1 MPMAL
6 AACPHVG
13 KDKGK
18 RSDARSYPET
28 PTPVCGCLVNCLV
41 TDFPLLN
48 SLFIASTLN
57 WSEVLLRK
65 VSHWLSLLACAFV
78 LPLSNLGLRPVLLMA
93 ATSGASSVSPSARRD
108 SNHSIQPSPMT
119 SPSPSF
125 YEIFYHASCKHC
137 KHHHTALPVKLP
149 KDPSKHFRLHCERC
163 KHSIS
168 GFGLNSTQTTL
179 VSEESLDF
187 NRRNSRSSITSANNS
202 LSCSNNATLSSFPLR
217 SALVAPNEAPQLVGP
232 LSPISEDSTALGRNS
247 TNPRS
252 QTREPRSADV
262 VASDQPLSSVQI
274 LPQPVQPEG
283 TIPSPGQRGHK
294 RGRLRRIMDS
304 LNKLSPFPR
313 SRRTSSFGVHWR
325 LLFRRE
331 AKHRTKAPMEN
342 NGEILPDPHD
352 DIPLAEVAAPTEHHS
367 ASDRENAVNEQ
378 IPESPPQ
385 LGELV
390 RTHSEVRAA
399 KKERIRD
406 IRSQK
411 TSQRAAERAVICQCD
426 TDCHCMS
433 RNLGSNSAEIGQ
445 TSSSDMDLPLHPVEA
460 TMRPPASM
468 SEGSEES
475 YPRTRQGSLAFA
487 GIGAQ
492 HYQAHNRSTTPET
505 SSSTAVSS
513 QDPSGRGSV
522 STTAV
527 GSNGSSNAFGRRPRL
542 DRSTSMP
549 APPRRIRSQNQSR
562 LRGSSRNRSNL
573 RFAQDADGPQ
583 SVRDTFETSRT
594 EVDCSSPSDMSNPE
608 FLSQRHSIDG
618 TLSGVSNHSATRL
631 NGVGERHH
639 QPTFQNND
647 DQNLANASSEERT
660 PRPRSQVVQTDPTS
674 TIAQPELDLLSQGLE
689 ELSSE
694 RTGDEAFSEGTGR

>member
-1 MPMAL
+1 MAL

-18 RSDARSYPET
+18 RSDARSYPEA

-41 TDFPLLN
+41 TAFPLLN
-48 SLFIASTLN
+48 SLFITSTLN

-93 ATSGASSVSPSARRD
+93 ATSSPSSVSPSARRD
-108 SNHSIQPSPMT
+108 SNHSVQPSPMT

-149 KDPSKHFRLHCERC
+149 KDPSKHFRLQCERC
-163 KHSIS
+163 KHNIS

-202 LSCSNNATLSSFPLR
+202 IPCSNNATLSPFPLR
-217 SALVAPNEAPQLVGP
+217 SALVAPKEAPQLVGP

-252 QTREPRSADV
+252 QTQEPRSADV

-283 TIPSPGQRGHK
+283 TIPSPGQKGHK

-304 LNKLSPFPR
+304 LNKLSTLPR
-313 SRRTSSFGVHWR
+313 GRRTSRFDVHWR

-331 AKHRTKAPMEN
+331 AKRRTKAPMEN

-352 DIPLAEVAAPTEHHS
+352 DTPLAEVAAPTEHHS

-378 IPESPPQ
+378 IPESSPQ

-390 RTHSEVRAA
+390 RTPSEVRAA

-445 TSSSDMDLPLHPVEA
+445 TSSSDM
-460 TMRPPASM
+460 
-468 SEGSEES
+468 EGSEES
-475 YPRTRQGSLAFA
+475 YPRTRQGSLIFA

-492 HYQAHNRSTTPET
+492 HYQAHHRSTTPET

-549 APPRRIRSQNQSR
+549 M
-562 LRGSSRNRSNL
+562 SRNRSNL

-594 EVDCSSPSDMSNPE
+594 EVDSSPPSDMSNPE

-618 TLSGVSNHSATRL
+618 TLSGASNHSATRL
-631 NGVGERHH
+631 DGVGERHH
-639 QPTFQNND
+639 RPTFQNND

-660 PRPRSQVVQTDPTS
+660 PRPRSQMVQTDPTS
-674 TIAQPELDLLSQGLE
+674 TIAQPELGLLSQALE

-694 RTGDEAFSEGTGR
+694 RAGNEAFPEGTGR